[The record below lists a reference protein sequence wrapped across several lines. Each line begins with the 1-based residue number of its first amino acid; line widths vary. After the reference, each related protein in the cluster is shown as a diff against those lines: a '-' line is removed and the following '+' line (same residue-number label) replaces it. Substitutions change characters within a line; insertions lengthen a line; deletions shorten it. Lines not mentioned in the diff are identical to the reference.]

1 MRVSEH
7 AGHTPLPPAGPT
19 GLAAVSLAFRRALI
33 SQVHPKMLAALLMPF
48 VIALV
53 GAIVLL
59 WAFWAPLAAWLDGQV
74 SQWDV
79 VNQVDQWM
87 LAIGLFSVKLYV
99 IPIIAAGALLPV
111 AGILG
116 LVIAAIFVMPV
127 ALRHIERRDYPGLK
141 RQGQHAYAVGAW
153 NAVVVGA
160 IFVFGWLVTIPLWLF
175 PPLALVL
182 PVFWWAFAFT
192 RIMRVDALVEHASVS
207 ERRFLWRRHNAS
219 YWLMGLLLSVINLF
233 PPMWLV
239 LPVFSALLFGHYSL
253 EALRQH
259 RLQTAVNHAYV
270 DQDTV

>member
-1 MRVSEH
+1 
-7 AGHTPLPPAGPT
+7 
-19 GLAAVSLAFRRALI
+19 
-33 SQVHPKMLAALLMPF
+33 
-48 VIALV
+48 
-53 GAIVLL
+53 
-59 WAFWAPLAAWLDGQV
+59 
-74 SQWDV
+74 
-79 VNQVDQWM
+79 DQWM

-127 ALRHIERRDYPGLK
+127 ALRHIERRDYSGLQ
-141 RQGQHAYAVGAW
+141 RHGQHAYAVGAW
-153 NAVVVGA
+153 DAVVVGA
-160 IFVFGWLVTIPLWLF
+160 ICVFGWLVTIPLWLF

-239 LPVFSALLFGHYSL
+239 LPVF
-253 EALRQH
+253 
-259 RLQTAVNHAYV
+259 
-270 DQDTV
+270 